1 MEKDVVDLVTR
12 ALPLLLRCRQF
23 SWDYDDEAD
32 VLYVTFEQ
40 AEATDSDT
48 TDDDVVLR
56 YRGDDII
63 GLTILHASS
72 RGLPLPAK

>member
-1 MEKDVVDLVTR
+1 MEKDVVELVAR

-23 SWDYDDEAD
+23 SWNYDDEAD

-72 RGLPLPAK
+72 RGLPLPVK